1 MLIGS
6 CGRKVSPEE
15 REDVAIQRLKDI
27 RALQEAY
34 KSVNSS
40 YASTM
45 EYLQLFYA
53 DGKIKVVLQVGS
65 ADDSQMAAHTAEVTM
80 KLRASGV
87 KPDAVSEELHK
98 LYKSGDKNLCFTL
111 EPD

>member
-6 CGRKVSPEE
+6 SGRKVSPEE

-45 EYLQLFYA
+45 ESLQLFYA

-65 ADDSQMAAHTAEVTM
+65 ADDSQMAAHTSEVTM

-111 EPD
+111 EPN

>member
-1 MLIGS
+1 M
-6 CGRKVSPEE
+6 SPEE
-15 REDVAIQRLKDI
+15 CEDVAIQRLKDI

-45 EYLQLFYA
+45 ESLQLFY
-53 DGKIKVVLQVGS
+53 

-87 KPDAVSEELHK
+87 KPDAVSEDLHK

-111 EPD
+111 EPN